1 MARNWTNAQRD
12 AIDLRGKTLL
22 VSAAAGSGKTAT
34 LTERIIRQISDK
46 NDPSDISKML
56 IVTFT
61 RAAASELRARIFTA
75 LNDALANDPSNKK
88 ITAQLLKLGSARIST
103 IDSFYF
109 DLIQSNASALGI
121 SSGVRIADNAEY
133 ILLAQ
138 SVMEKTIDEFYETYE
153 DFPAFVECFS
163 SLRNSSNFS
172 GVLLNIHSKLSS
184 LPEGIEFLHSC
195 AEQADAQ
202 VELDFFE
209 TSYGQI
215 LKDSTQETI
224 LHYLNILTDACEF
237 AMSDAKVFEC
247 YGEQFNYDFKICNE
261 LLNAITTSIAPYEAV
276 RGILL
281 TYAPDD
287 LGTLRSPYSSP
298 ESAKFR
304 DLRNS
309 YKKELQ
315 KLAKKAFAKSPETIK
330 RALKDTAKHIHTLY
344 SLLAAFE
351 KYAEEEKAK
360 MGILTFTDI
369 RRLVLKLLVE
379 PDGTPTALAK
389 QYAEQFSD
397 IYIDEYQDVDR
408 VQDLIFSSIARSNNR
423 FMVGDI
429 KQSIYAFR
437 GSEPKLFASY
447 RSRFPAATSADAE
460 DSDSVSI
467 FMSDNFRCD
476 ENIIKFTNLVCSKI
490 FTAASDS
497 IGYTPEDD
505 LRFSK
510 AKPYEGY
517 ISPKVKISIINTPT
531 RGKKTADTLPVRETE
546 AEFIA
551 ERIKKLLRDGKKADG
566 SRILPEDIAVLYRN
580 KLILPYISAALKKRG
595 ILSTDA
601 DAEKYLESPD
611 VLMLLCVLNA
621 IDNPER
627 DTFMAGCLRSPI
639 FDFSLDELIMLRREY
654 DSSASLYFDLCCYIE
669 DHDNSLADKCLSF
682 KNTLEAWQDASVSMP
697 IDRFL
702 RMLFDSEPFM
712 RAGIVSQVKDDGE
725 GGNLLLLYEFARGFE
740 RGGFKG
746 LYQFIE
752 YINSMIEKGK
762 SFDMDS
768 STASKNRVT
777 LSTMHKSK
785 GLEFPVC
792 FICEADLS
800 LRAKESRDSLVFEY
814 PCGVAMKISDESG
827 FARINTPM
835 REALLSKIATKQ
847 AEEEMR
853 ILYVA
858 LTRAR
863 EQLYIST
870 VTTKTLDKL
879 FDEASPNV
887 EYPDRYTVIHQCS
900 SYLDWIL
907 LSCNTTQS
915 ESFEFEVVDSSKI
928 IEAEEA
934 PVAEEASDDACEDSA
949 LTERLREKFAFKY
962 SYSELS
968 RVPSKLSVSRLYPD
982 ILDENDN
989 SLELFTE
996 DRKADIPDFFLDTPK
1011 AQKSSAERGTATHL
1025 FLQFCDFAY
1034 AKEHGIDEALA
1045 RLEHKKFLPP
1055 NAASM
1060 IYTDELSL
1068 FLESDFC
1075 ELILTAKSVIR
1086 EQRFNV
1092 ELPVEGFTSNDELK
1106 EKMQGEVLAVQGVI
1120 DLILIDADG
1129 NISLFDYKTD
1139 RLTHAELENERFA
1152 KKRMND
1158 THALQLSYYARAV
1171 EILYGKPCK
1180 RIAVYST
1187 HSAKLYDITP
1197 IALVSQNANLV

>member
-1 MARNWTNAQRD
+1 MARNWTDAQRT
-12 AIDLRGKTLL
+12 AIELRGKTLL

-46 NDPSDISKML
+46 SDPSDISRML

-88 ITAQLLKLGSARIST
+88 ITSQLLKLGSARIST

-109 DLIQSNASALGI
+109 DLVQTNASALGI
-121 SSGVRIADNAEY
+121 PSGIRIADSAEY
-133 ILLAQ
+133 LILAQ
-138 SVMEKTIDEFYETYE
+138 SVMDKTLDEFYERQE
-153 DFPAFVECFS
+153 DFPSFVECFS
-163 SLRNSSNFS
+163 SVRTSSKLSEILFD
-172 GVLLNIHSKLSS
+172 IHNKLSS
-184 LPEGIEFLHSC
+184 LPEGIEFLRIC
-195 AEQADAQ
+195 AECTDAQ
-202 VELDFFE
+202 SELDFFE
-209 TSYGQI
+209 TSYGKI
-215 LKDSTQETI
+215 LRENSLEAFE
-224 LHYLNILTDACEF
+224 HYKKILTDA
-237 AMSDAKVFEC
+237 
-247 YGEQFNYDFKICNE
+247 YDFAKKDEKVYDSYGAQFKYDLEICTALCDAVSN
-261 LLNAITTSIAPYEAV
+261 SSAPYETV
-276 RGILL
+276 RGLL
-281 TYAPDD
+281 LSYSPEA
-287 LGTLRSPYSSP
+287 LGTLRAPYASDD
-298 ESAKFR
+298 SARFR
-304 DLRNS
+304 DMRNS
-309 YKKELQ
+309 FKKELI
-315 KLAKKAFAKSPETIK
+315 KLSEKAFAKSPETIR
-330 RALKDTAKHIHTLY
+330 RALCDTAKHTHTLY
-344 SLLAAFE
+344 SLLSAFE
-351 KYAEEEKAK
+351 KYADEEKSK

-379 PDGTPTALAK
+379 PDGTPTPLAR
-389 QYAEQFSD
+389 QYAEQFTD

-408 VQDLIFSSIARSNNR
+408 VQDLIFSSISRPDSR

-429 KQSIYAFR
+429 KQSIYSFR

-447 RSRFPAATSADAE
+447 RSRFPSSTSEEAKNA
-460 DSDSVSI
+460 DSVSI

-476 ENIIKFTNLVCSKI
+476 ENIIKFTNLVCGRI
-490 FTAASDS
+490 FSAASES
-497 IGYTPEDD
+497 IGYTAEDD

-510 AKPYEGY
+510 IKPYENY
-517 ISPKVKISIINTPT
+517 ISPKVKISVITTPP
-531 RGKKTADTLPVRETE
+531 RGKKDENSLSARETE

-551 ERIKKLLRDGKKADG
+551 ERIKKLLKNGKKADG
-566 SRILPEDIAVLYRN
+566 SRIIPEDIAVLYRN
-580 KLILPYISAALKKRG
+580 KRILPYLSAALKKRG

-639 FDFSLDELIMLRREY
+639 FDFSLNELITLRREY

-669 DHDNSLADKCLSF
+669 DHDNTLSEKCLSF
-682 KNTLEAWQDASVSMP
+682 KNTLEAWQDASVALP

-712 RAGIVSQVKDDGE
+712 RAGIVSHIKDDGE

-762 SFDMDS
+762 SFDIDS
-768 STASKNRVT
+768 SAASQNRVT

-792 FICEADLS
+792 FICEADAS
-800 LRAKESRDSLVFEY
+800 LRAKESRESLVLEY
-814 PCGVAMKISDESG
+814 PSGVAMKISEESG

-835 REALLSKIATKQ
+835 REALLSRIAAKQ

-870 VTTKTLDKL
+870 VTSKTLDKL
-879 FDEASPNV
+879 FDEASTNI
-887 EYPDRYTVIHQCS
+887 EYPDRYTVINQCS

-907 LSCNTTQS
+907 LSCS
-915 ESFEFEVVDSSKI
+915 SYSSDAFEFEAIDSENI
-928 IEAEEA
+928 VEAEA
-934 PVAEEASDDACEDSA
+934 VISSDEVKKEICEDTA
-949 LTERLREKFAFKY
+949 LTEHLRKKFAFSY
-962 SYSELS
+962 DYSELS

-982 ILDENDN
+982 ILDENSD

-996 DRKADIPDFFLDTPK
+996 DKKAEIPDFFSDTPK
-1011 AQKSSAERGTATHL
+1011 AQRSAAERGTATHL

-1034 AKEHGIDEALA
+1034 ASTHGVEEELA
-1045 RLEHKKFLPP
+1045 RLSHLKFLPSH
-1055 NAASM
+1055 AASL
-1060 IYTDELSL
+1060 IYTEELAE
-1068 FLESDFC
+1068 FLKSDFC
-1075 ELILTAKSVIR
+1075 SFILSAKDIIR

-1092 ELPVEGFTSNDELK
+1092 ELPVEGFTSKGELK
-1106 EKMQGEVLAVQGVI
+1106 EKMRDEKLAVQGVI
-1120 DLILIDADG
+1120 DIILIDEDG
-1129 NISLFDYKTD
+1129 SISLFDYKTD

-1158 THALQLSYYARAV
+1158 AHALQLSYYAKAV
-1171 EILYGKPCK
+1171 QLLFGKPCK

-1187 HSAKLYDITP
+1187 HSARLYDITP
-1197 IALVSQNANLV
+1197 VAIGLPNSNPV